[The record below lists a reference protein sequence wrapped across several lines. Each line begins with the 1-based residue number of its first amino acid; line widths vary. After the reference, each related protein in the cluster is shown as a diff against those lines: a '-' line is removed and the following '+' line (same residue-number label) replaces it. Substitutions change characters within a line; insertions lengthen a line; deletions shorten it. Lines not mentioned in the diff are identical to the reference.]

1 MKKFIALALAA
12 LIVCALPVMALA
24 VDSPAATEM
33 TKIVVQKATIQGVE
47 NTTVEVARGTGTIT
61 VVADPTQGIFR
72 EWMVYK
78 VEDDAATGAA
88 IGDVTAATKY
98 TKAVQG
104 TDYEIVSGTLT
115 TSPLTVRPLTDIVI
129 TGNYDKKITD
139 PQTGEMKE
147 TAPKTGANA
156 VVFAV
161 VAVLALAGAGIA
173 TKKVLA

>member
-24 VDSPAATEM
+24 VDSPAAQEM
-33 TKIVVQKATIQGVE
+33 VKVVIQKATADGGNQ
-47 NTTVEVARGTGTIT
+47 TVEIVRGTGTIT
-61 VVADPTQGIFR
+61 VTADPTQGTFR
-72 EWMVYK
+72 EWMIYK

-88 IGDVTAATKY
+88 IGDVTAAAKY

-139 PQTGEMKE
+139 PQTGEMKD
-147 TAPKTGANA
+147 TAPQTGYT
-156 VVFAV
+156 VLFAV
-161 VAVLALAGAGIA
+161 IAVLALAGAGFA